1 MKAIS
6 NASRG
11 RSEGAGCS
19 VSKRKARKGF
29 LNLYF
34 FQSLKAADHPPTPT
48 PYPESGHTM
57 ALEPPIPGDLPIA
70 QVAPGCDIWD
80 IAARGGG
87 GGGERQRPLFPQHP
101 S

>member
-1 MKAIS
+1 M
-6 NASRG
+6 
-11 RSEGAGCS
+11 
-19 VSKRKARKGF
+19 SKRKARNGF

-34 FQSLKAADHPPTPT
+34 FQSLQAADRPPT
-48 PYPESGHTM
+48 PYPESELTM

-70 QVAPGCDIWD
+70 QVAPGWDIWD
-80 IAARGGG
+80 IAARDGG